1 MKKTLWIYTLVGVG
15 LSISLA
21 TSFQSRLTN
30 VHPYV
35 TWIAGWTIVTWSL
48 YAWDKRTSELGR
60 LLKGWRVPEV
70 TLHLLAL
77 MGGFLGAWVARSM
90 FRHKINVKEHPLI
103 LTILV
108 ASTILHILIIVRMI
122 VGPPLELWPPSSW
135 LS

>member
-1 MKKTLWIYTLVGVG
+1 MNKTLYIYTLLGVA
-15 LSISLA
+15 LSVSLA

-30 VHPYV
+30 VPPYA
-35 TWIAGWTIVTWSL
+35 TWIAGWSIVTWAI

-60 LLKGWRVPEV
+60 LLRGWRVPEP

-77 MGGFLGAWVARSM
+77 MGGFPGAWVARSM
-90 FRHKINVKEHPLI
+90 FRHKINVKQHPLI

-108 ASTILHILIIVRMI
+108 ASTILHILLLVRMI

-135 LS
+135 LT